1 MGDAMTDLQ
10 PILNRELPFSHG
22 ILKPVQS
29 RSGINVF
36 VANVSCTAFDDEDLT
51 GQTEHIDEACIIL
64 TRRTLSGL
72 GLAHLIPMRDFW
84 RVADGSE
91 QIDQIFGQAAKE
103 LFGDGASVQ
112 DQRLVGDLIFN
123 AMDPLF
129 EHPPEYTLKQEA
141 EMELKRIERD
151 GLYLVINDQV
161 VVDAR

>member
-84 RVADGSE
+84 RVCDDV
-91 QIDQIFGQAAKE
+91 QIDTIFEDAAKE
-103 LFGDGASVQ
+103 LYGTPTDAE
-112 DQRLVGDLIFN
+112 RALVGDLIFN